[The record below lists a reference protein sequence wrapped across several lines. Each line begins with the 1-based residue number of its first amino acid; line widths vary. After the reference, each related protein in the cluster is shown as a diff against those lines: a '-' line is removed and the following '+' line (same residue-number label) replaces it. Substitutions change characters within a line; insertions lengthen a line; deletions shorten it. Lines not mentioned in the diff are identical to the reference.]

1 MDAARPL
8 TLVLWLASGCAGHR
22 TDSTAPGAPVPA
34 DTTDPE
40 AQPSGELQIV
50 EDVAYPL
57 PEGVDTDLATLDLY
71 RIDDGTSRPLALLV
85 HGGSWVSGDKSSFR
99 TSAPEFVPW
108 FLDRGYTVAAV
119 NFRLASRLGQPLD
132 VGPMDQA
139 QDIAHALAW
148 LYEEADAVGVSPEP
162 ALLVGYSSGA
172 HLVALLG
179 ADGRYL
185 ERAGLDET
193 QVGATV
199 SLDVHAYDVPLALEL
214 MVGSD
219 VEQNIPLIRH
229 LFGETEAAQLKASP
243 IHHIEGSV
251 APAMLV
257 SVGPQP
263 ERVGSHGQIVVA
275 AAENYAS
282 ALTAA
287 DHRAETFHDPEE
299 DHTSLAVG
307 FGEDG
312 DAVTQAVATF
322 LDGLR

>member
-1 MDAARPL
+1 MGAPRPL
-8 TLVLWLASGCAGHR
+8 TLILWLAGGCAGHR
-22 TDSTAPGAPVPA
+22 TDGTATGAPAPV
-34 DTTDPE
+34 DTTDPD
-40 AQPSGELQIV
+40 ALPSGELQIL
-50 EDVAYPL
+50 EDIAYSL
-57 PEGVDTDLATLDLY
+57 PDGVDTDLATLDLY
-71 RIDDGTSRPLALLV
+71 RIDDGTTRPLALLV
-85 HGGSWVSGDKSSFR
+85 HGGSWVGGDKSSFR
-99 TSAPEFVPW
+99 TAAPAFVPW

-119 NFRLASRLGQPLD
+119 NFRLASRLGQPLE

-139 QDIAHALAW
+139 EDIAHALAW
-148 LYEEADAVGVSPEP
+148 LQEEADALGVSPEP

-193 QVGATV
+193 LVGATV

-229 LFGETEAAQLKASP
+229 LFGETEAAQLEASP
-243 IHHIEGSV
+243 IHHLDGSV

-257 SVGPQP
+257 SVGSEP
-263 ERVGSHGQIVVA
+263 ERAGSHGQIVVA
-275 AAENYAS
+275 TAENYAN
-282 ALTAA
+282 ALTASG
-287 DHRAETFHDPEE
+287 HRAETFHDPEE
-299 DHTSLAVG
+299 DHASLAVG

-312 DAVTQAVATF
+312 DAVTQAVADF
-322 LDGLR
+322 LDGLP